1 MKRIVVYTVLFALA
15 FAYYFASTEKLEEI
29 DTRLLK
35 TVRMENGLAYDS
47 RDEKILSGILVER
60 DGDGAV
66 LARVSYV
73 SGVLHGTSEYF
84 YRNARLKARVHYEKG
99 VPEGLWEY
107 FDMDGVKLKSIR
119 YQKGVELQQQ

>member
-1 MKRIVVYTVLFALA
+1 MKRVVVYTVLFALA
-15 FAYYFASTEKLEEI
+15 FAYYFASTENLEEI

-47 RDEKILSGILVER
+47 RDGKILSGILVER

-73 SGVLHGTSEYF
+73 SGLLHGTSEYF

-99 VPEGLWEY
+99 LPEGLWEY
-107 FDMDGVKLKSIR
+107 FDVDGVKLKSIR
-119 YQKGVELQQQ
+119 YEKGVELQQW

>member
-60 DGDGAV
+60 NGDGTV
-66 LARVSYV
+66 LARVSYA

-84 YRNARLKARVHYEKG
+84 YRNARLKARVNYEKG
-99 VPEGLWEY
+99 LPEGLWEY
-107 FDMDGVKLKSIR
+107 FDVDGVKLKSIR
-119 YQKGVELQQQ
+119 YEKGVELQQ

>member
-73 SGVLHGTSEYF
+73 SGLLHGTSEYF

-99 VPEGLWEY
+99 LPEGLWEY
-107 FDMDGVKLKSIR
+107 FKEDGTLDRTETYKNHVLI
-119 YQKGVELQQQ
+119 E

>member
-35 TVRMENGLAYDS
+35 TVRMENGLAYDA

-73 SGVLHGTSEYF
+73 SGLLHGTSEYF
-84 YRNARLKARVHYEKG
+84 YRNARLKARVHSEKG
-99 VPEGLWEY
+99 LPEGLWEY
-107 FDMDGVKLKSIR
+107 FDVDGVKLKSIR
-119 YQKGVELQQQ
+119 YEKGVELQHQ